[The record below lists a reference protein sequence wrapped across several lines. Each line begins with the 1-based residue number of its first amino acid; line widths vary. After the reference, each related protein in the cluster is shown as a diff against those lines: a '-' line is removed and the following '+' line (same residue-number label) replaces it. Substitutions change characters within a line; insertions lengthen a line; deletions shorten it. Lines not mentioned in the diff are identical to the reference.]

1 MDEEPRGLGGWLII
15 PLIGLIIA
23 LVKMLLALFQIYLP
37 IFQDGTWSIITNA
50 ESEYYHPLW
59 GPLVI
64 SEMVINIGLVIF
76 CGYLLYL
83 FFTKQRL
90 FPKFFIIYMIIN
102 VVFLISD
109 TYVASLIPSVAE
121 QRSNGID
128 PDLGRAVIGAAIWIP
143 YFLLSKRV
151 KNTFVEPLPEDQLDD
166 DNDGIAFQRS
176 TLS

>member
-23 LVKMLLALFQIYLP
+23 LVKMLFVLFQIYLP
-37 IFQDGTWSIITNA
+37 IFQDGTWSIITNS
-50 ESEYYHPLW
+50 ESEYYHSLW

-90 FPKFFIIYMIIN
+90 FPKFFIMYMVIN

-109 TYVASLIPSVAE
+109 TYAASLIPSVAE

-128 PDLGRAVIGAAIWIP
+128 PDLSRAVIGAVIWIP

-151 KNTFVEPLPEDQLDD
+151 KNTFVEPLSEDQLDD
-166 DNDGIAFQRS
+166 DIAFQRS